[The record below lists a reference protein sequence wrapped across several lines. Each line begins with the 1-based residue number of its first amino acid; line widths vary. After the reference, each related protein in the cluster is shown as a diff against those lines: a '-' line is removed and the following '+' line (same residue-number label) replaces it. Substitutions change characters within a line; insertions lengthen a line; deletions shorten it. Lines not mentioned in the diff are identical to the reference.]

1 MARSRIPWSMQVAY
15 ARQKL
20 VDEQATKARIA
31 ALDDEAL
38 LRAHRKH
45 VMVAPRNPVA
55 AVVLPWIYA
64 EIEVRWPKAQ
74 VQA

>member
-1 MARSRIPWSMQVAY
+1 MQVAY

-31 ALDDEAL
+31 ALDDDAL
-38 LRAHRKH
+38 IRAHRAH
-45 VMVAPRNPVA
+45 VAAAPRNPVA
-55 AVVLPWIYA
+55 TVILPWIYA
-64 EIEVRWPKAQ
+64 EIEARWPKA